1 MCGQAGLILG
11 KKRRTDAEIAV
22 LKTVFSGLLMRS
34 EIRGRH
40 ASGVAVVDQD
50 GEYRLF
56 KRPMPATQLLAQP
69 GYADALGAV
78 EGCHGRSAG
87 RTTLILGHTR
97 HRTCGDEANNANN
110 HPLRAADWLGTF
122 NGTIYNATR
131 LFRRHRLYRHA
142 EVDSELVLRLADKFA
157 DIVTLDVSR
166 FIDAL
171 RPARGQLS
179 AVFASLCAPET
190 TYVLHGNRPLVMRAH
205 RRLRVIA
212 YASEDRFLDDVLGD
226 LCGWR
231 DFALPPMTL
240 ACFHREDIFHPD
252 FHKVD
257 LIAQERHRSSI
268 EATESTRRV
277 PV

>member
-11 KKRRTDAEIAV
+11 KKRRTDAEIAI

-34 EIRGRH
+34 EIRGKH
-40 ASGVAVVDQD
+40 ASGVAMVDQD

-56 KRPMPATQLLAQP
+56 KRPMSATQLLAQP
-69 GYADALGAV
+69 GYADALGTV
-78 EGCHGRSAG
+78 EGSHGRFAG

-97 HRTCGDEANNANN
+97 RRTCGDEANN

-122 NGTIYNATR
+122 NGAIYNATR

-142 EVDSELVLRLADKFA
+142 EVDSELILRLADKFA
-157 DIVTLDVSR
+157 DIGTLDVPR

-171 RPARGQLS
+171 RSARGQLS

-190 TYVLHGNRPLVMRAH
+190 IYVLHGNRPLVLRAH
-205 RRLRVIA
+205 RGLRVIA
-212 YASEDRFLDDVLGD
+212 YASEGRFLDAVLGD
-226 LCGWR
+226 LRGWR
-231 DFALPPMTL
+231 DFVLSPMTL
-240 ACFHREDIFHPD
+240 ACFHREDILHPQFYEVD
-252 FHKVD
+252 F
-257 LIAQERHRSSI
+257 IAQERRRSSI
-268 EATESTRRV
+268 EAKESTRRV

>member
-22 LKTVFSGLLMRS
+22 LKTLFSGLLMRS
-34 EIRGRH
+34 EVRGRH

-78 EGCHGRSAG
+78 EGSHGRSAG

-142 EVDSELVLRLADKFA
+142 EVDSELVLRLADKFS
-157 DIVTLDVSR
+157 DIGTLDVPR

-171 RPARGQLS
+171 RPAQGQLS
-179 AVFASLCAPET
+179 AFFASLCAPET

-205 RRLRVIA
+205 RRLRLIA
-212 YASEDRFLDDVLGD
+212 YASEDRFLDAVLGD
-226 LCGWR
+226 LSGWR

-240 ACFHREDIFHPD
+240 ACFQREDIFHPQFHAVD
-252 FHKVD
+252 F
-257 LIAQERHRSSI
+257 IAQERRRSSI

>member
-34 EIRGRH
+34 EIRGKH
-40 ASGVAVVDQD
+40 ASGVAVVDQN

-56 KRPMPATQLLAQP
+56 KRPMSATQLLAQP
-69 GYADALGAV
+69 GYADALGVV
-78 EGCHGRSAG
+78 EGSHGRFAG

-157 DIVTLDVSR
+157 DIGTLDISR

-171 RPARGQLS
+171 RSARGQLS

-226 LCGWR
+226 LRGWR
-231 DFALPPMTL
+231 EFALPSMTL
-240 ACFHREDIFHPD
+240 ACFQCEGIFHPQFYEVD
-252 FHKVD
+252 F
-257 LIAQERHRSSI
+257 IAQERRRSSI

-277 PV
+277 PA

>member
-34 EIRGRH
+34 EIRGKH
-40 ASGVAVVDQD
+40 ASGVAVVDRD
-50 GEYRLF
+50 CEYRLF
-56 KRPMPATQLLAQP
+56 KRPLPATQFMAQP
-69 GYADALGAV
+69 GYADALRAI

-131 LFRRHRLYRHA
+131 LFRRHRLHRHA

-157 DIVTLDVSR
+157 DIGTLDVPR

-190 TYVLHGNRPLVMRAH
+190 TYVLHGNRPLVLRAH
-205 RRLRVIA
+205 RGLRVIA
-212 YASEDRFLDDVLGD
+212 YASEARFLDAVLGD
-226 LCGWR
+226 LRGWR

-240 ACFHREDIFHPD
+240 ACFRREDIFHPD
-252 FHKVD
+252 FNKVD
-257 LIAQERHRSSI
+257 FIAQERRRSSI
-268 EATESTRRV
+268 ETKENTRRV

>member
-34 EIRGRH
+34 EIRGKH

-56 KRPMPATQLLAQP
+56 KRPLPAAQLMAQP
-69 GYADALGAV
+69 GYADALSAI

-110 HPLRAADWLGTF
+110 HPLRAADWIGTF

-157 DIVTLDVSR
+157 DIGTLDVSR
-166 FIDAL
+166 FIDVL

-190 TYVLHGNRPLVMRAH
+190 TYVLYGNRPLVMRAH

-226 LCGWR
+226 LRGWR

-240 ACFHREDIFHPD
+240 ACFHREDIFHPQFHAVD
-252 FHKVD
+252 F
-257 LIAQERHRSSI
+257 IAQERRRSSI
-268 EATESTRRV
+268 EAIESTRRV
-277 PV
+277 PT